1 MVCNDLG
8 AFVAFLW
15 RCRFIAFRFALGIV
29 LVAGIIF
36 AICILSDSWGLDSGD
51 STNLRVSLDSPTKT
65 RILTPQ
71 AQLIKAKL
79 QSHAQIGDLIFRK
92 GKNSESELIA
102 YLGDSA
108 FSHIGIVAN
117 LAPLRVIH
125 ATTDDNPNAPNRV
138 IQSEIDDFLAQAQV
152 VGLKRLPLAQNTRE
166 SIAKYAMLSLGA
178 PFVLR
183 GSGDSLYC
191 TTLVRDSIVA
201 NAPNFTLNLPYKK
214 INFAFLGGEYL
225 LPSAFWEHS
234 EFETILDISKVE

>member
-1 MVCNDLG
+1 M
-8 AFVAFLW
+8 W
-15 RCRFIAFRFALGIV
+15 RCKKAKFIAFRFALGIA

-36 AICILSDSWGLDSGD
+36 ALFILGDSWSLDSSDSQSLDSLDLRD
-51 STNLRVSLDSPTKT
+51 STNLSDSPTKM

-71 AQLIKAKL
+71 AQLIKEKL
-79 QSHAQIGDLIFRK
+79 QSRAQIGDLIFRK

-117 LAPLRVIH
+117 LAPLRIIH

-138 IQSEIDDFLAQAQV
+138 IQSQIDDFLAQAQV
-152 VGLKRLPLAQNTRE
+152 VGLKRLPLPQETRE
-166 SIAKYAMLSLGA
+166 AIAKYALLSLGA

-191 TTLVRDSIVA
+191 TTLVRDSIKA
-201 NAPNFTLNLPYKK
+201 NAPNFALNLPYKK
-214 INFAFLGGEYL
+214 INFAFLSGEYL

-234 EFETILDISKVE
+234 GFETILDISKVE

>member
-1 MVCNDLG
+1 MAQNVRK
-8 AFVAFLW
+8 F
-15 RCRFIAFRFALGIV
+15 RFIACGIA

-36 AICILSDSWGLDSGD
+36 AIYILRDSRDLDSQ
-51 STNLRVSLDSPTKT
+51 SLDSRGLLDSRDSLNLHDSPSNA

-71 AQLIKAKL
+71 AQLIKDKL
-79 QSHAQIGDLIFRK
+79 QSNAQIGDLIFRK

-117 LAPLRVIH
+117 LTPLRIIH
-125 ATTDDNPNAPNRV
+125 ATTDDNPNALNRV

-152 VGLKRLPLAQNTRE
+152 VGLKRLPLPQNTRE

-191 TTLVRDSIVA
+191 TTLVRDSIKA
-201 NAPNFTLNLPYKK
+201 NAPNFALNLPYKK

-234 EFETILDISKVE
+234 GFKTILDISKVD

>member
-1 MVCNDLG
+1 MI
-8 AFVAFLW
+8 FVAIHFF
-15 RCRFIAFRFALGIV
+15 RFIDCFGDWLKSPRNDEVERGFALRAVFCKG
-29 LVAGIIF
+29 
-36 AICILSDSWGLDSGD
+36 SHDSANLGD
-51 STNLRVSLDSPTKT
+51 SLDLSDSPTKT

-71 AQLIKAKL
+71 AQLIKEKL

-102 YLGDSA
+102 YLGDSP

-191 TTLVRDSIVA
+191 TTLVRDSIKA
-201 NAPNFTLNLPYKK
+201 NAPNFALNLPYKK

-234 EFETILDISKVE
+234 GFETILDISKVE

>member
-1 MVCNDLG
+1 M
-8 AFVAFLW
+8 W
-15 RCRFIAFRFALGIV
+15 RCVACGIALIFALYFLCDLRG
-29 LVAGIIF
+29 L
-36 AICILSDSWGLDSGD
+36 DSWGLNSH
-51 STNLRVSLDSPTKT
+51 DSPTQTK
-65 RILTPQ
+65 ILTPQ
-71 AQLIKAKL
+71 AQSLKIVL
-79 QSHAQIGDLIFRK
+79 ESHAQIGDLIFRK

-117 LAPLRVIH
+117 RKPLRVIH

-152 VGLKRLPLAQNTRE
+152 VGLKRLPLPQNVRE
-166 SIAKYAMLSLGA
+166 SIAKHASLSLGA

-201 NAPNFTLNLPYKK
+201 NAPNLTLNLPYKK
-214 INFAFLGGEYL
+214 INFAFIGGEYL

-234 EFETILDISKVE
+234 GFETILDISKVD